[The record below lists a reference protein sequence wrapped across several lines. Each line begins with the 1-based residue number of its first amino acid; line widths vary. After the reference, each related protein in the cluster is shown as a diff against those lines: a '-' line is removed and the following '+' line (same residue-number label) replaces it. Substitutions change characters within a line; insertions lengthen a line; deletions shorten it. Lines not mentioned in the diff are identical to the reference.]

1 MADDF
6 FEDDD
11 PYFLV
16 TDRLDAGEAPQKVY
30 AWAKKQQK
38 KVKDAVL
45 RDQWD
50 EALRYIEAE
59 NPGLKLK

>member
-1 MADDF
+1 VADDF

-16 TDRLDAGEAPQKVY
+16 TDRLDAGEAPEKVY
-30 AWAKKQQK
+30 TWAKKQQK
-38 KVKDAVL
+38 KTKDKVL

-50 EALRYIEAE
+50 EALHYIEAE
-59 NPGLKLK
+59 NPGFKA

>member
-1 MADDF
+1 VADDF

-16 TDRLDAGEAPQKVY
+16 TDRLDAGEAPEKVY

-38 KVKDAVL
+38 KTKDKVL

-50 EALRYIEAE
+50 EALHYIEAE
-59 NPGLKLK
+59 NPGFKA

>member
-16 TDRLDAGEAPQKVY
+16 TDRLVAGEAPEKVY

-38 KVKDAVL
+38 KAKDKVL

-50 EALRYIEAE
+50 EALHYIEAE
-59 NPGLKLK
+59 NPGFKA

>member
-16 TDRLDAGEAPQKVY
+16 TDRLVAGEAPEKVY

-38 KVKDAVL
+38 KAKDEVL

-59 NPGLKLK
+59 NPGFKA

>member
-1 MADDF
+1 MADGF

-16 TDRLDAGEAPQKVY
+16 TDRLDAGEAPEKVY

-38 KVKDAVL
+38 KAKDEVL
-45 RDQWD
+45 RDQWM

-59 NPGLKLK
+59 NPGLKA

>member
-16 TDRLDAGEAPQKVY
+16 TDRLDAGEAPEKVY

-38 KVKDAVL
+38 KAKDEVL
-45 RDQWD
+45 RDQWM

-59 NPGLKLK
+59 NLGLKA

>member
-16 TDRLDAGEAPQKVY
+16 TDKLDAGEAPQKVY
-30 AWAKKQQK
+30 AWAKKQRGR
-38 KVKDAVL
+38 VKDDVL

-50 EALRYIEAE
+50 EALHYIEAE
-59 NPGLKLK
+59 YPELRLK